1 MLLFILSFPVEQV
14 TIILSTLGESRD
26 KHFQDFAKSHKGK
39 DMLVFLRSLL
49 CPYGL

>member
-14 TIILSTLGESRD
+14 TIILSTLDESHD
-26 KHFQDFAKSHKGK
+26 KHFQDFAKSHEGK
-39 DMLVFLRSLL
+39 NVLVCLGSLF